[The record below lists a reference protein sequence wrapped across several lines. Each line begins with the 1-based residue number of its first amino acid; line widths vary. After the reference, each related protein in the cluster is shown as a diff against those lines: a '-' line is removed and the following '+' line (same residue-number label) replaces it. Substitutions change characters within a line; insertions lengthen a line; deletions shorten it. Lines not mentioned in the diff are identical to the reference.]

1 MNKWEKTSGGVWA
14 GGTKS
19 PSGSWRTFLWS
30 CIWRKHQE
38 EQTSGMFCLPSC
50 DSDPKPANRK
60 TDGWM
65 ANKAFGVFS
74 LVPKQSWNNF
84 NLALNDV
91 VDGCISYIIWLGNR
105 CTWKLSDSFIN
116 LKFSSPYSHQTPSEH
131 FTINWN
137 HVNLTKQTGW
147 WNRPDQSVII
157 TKLKLRTWW
166 QCETMLKPFVS
177 VCIYEV
183 QCQITYNTPMLPHS
197 VQCVCV
203 LSPIL
208 TLILWP
214 PAGVFWI
221 VERLQFIFW
230 SKPSCSTFWLMGP
243 QALIGRILASAV
255 SFSS

>member
-1 MNKWEKTSGGVWA
+1 MLHSESSSQLGNLPSGMNKWEKTSGGVWA
-14 GGTKS
+14 GGTES

-131 FTINWN
+131 CTINWN

-157 TKLKLRTWW
+157 TKLKFEDLM
-166 QCETMLKPFVS
+166 TMWNDVKTICF
-177 VCIYEV
+177 
-183 QCQITYNTPMLPHS
+183 
-197 VQCVCV
+197 CVYK
-203 LSPIL
+203 
-208 TLILWP
+208 
-214 PAGVFWI
+214 
-221 VERLQFIFW
+221 W
-230 SKPSCSTFWLMGP
+230 SSMS
-243 QALIGRILASAV
+243 
-255 SFSS
+255 